1 MVDARTRQFLEWDR
15 SHIVHPLFPVDGQLP
30 GIVFEK
36 ADGIMLVDTEGKEY
50 IDIASQ
56 LTCCNLGHRP
66 RAIIEAISNA
76 LSKTDYTEAYWGYS
90 NPYSSQCAHKL
101 AEITLGNLK
110 HFFFTSGGAEANEF
124 AIRFARL
131 YWHAKGR
138 PDKFKIISLYN
149 SYHGSAGL
157 SASAT
162 GISRIYSTGQGPQAA
177 GFVKVPPAYC
187 YRCPFSLSYPGCGV
201 LCAQYLG
208 YVIDNED
215 PNTVAAFI
223 GEPIQGGGGIIDPP
237 PEYWPMVRKICSDH
251 GVLLIADEVQSGFCR
266 TGRMWALEH
275 WDIVPDMMSM
285 SKGIAGSVVPFG
297 AVAIGHELF
306 EAMKGQTVPG
316 GYTFGGHPIS
326 CAASVAAVDIY
337 VRDKVAE
344 NAARVGK
351 HIKERLDAE
360 FSPLPIV
367 GNIRGKGLFLAAE
380 LVSDRTTKT
389 PISPDVRKELTLRL
403 LEAGIVTRG
412 GGYMNSLLY
421 ITPPCTITTEEADR
435 ALDIIKPI
443 AIALKTQ

>member
-1 MVDARTRQFLEWDR
+1 LG
-15 SHIVHPLFPVDGQLP
+15 GQLP

-56 LTCCNLGHRP
+56 LTCCNLGHRQG
-66 RAIIEAISNA
+66 AIIEAISNA
-76 LSKTDYTEAYWGYS
+76 LSKTDYTEAYFGYS
-90 NPYSSQCAHKL
+90 NPYSSQCAQKL

-157 SASAT
+157 SGSAT
-162 GISRIYSTGQGPQAA
+162 GISRVYSSGQGPQAV
-177 GFVKVPPAYC
+177 GFVKMPPAYC
-187 YRCPFSLSYPGCGV
+187 YRCPFGLSYPRCGV
-201 LCAQYLG
+201 QCAQYLS

-215 PNTVAAFI
+215 PDTVAAFI
-223 GEPIQGGGGIIDPP
+223 GEPIQGGGGVIDPP
-237 PEYWPMVRKICSDH
+237 PEYWPMVRKICSDC

-275 WDIVPDMMSM
+275 WDIVPDIMSM
-285 SKGIAGSVVPFG
+285 SKGIAGSVLPFG
-297 AVAIGHELF
+297 AVAIGHDLY

-316 GYTFGGHPIS
+316 GYTYSGHPIS
-326 CAASVAAVDIY
+326 CAASVAAIDIY
-337 VRDKVAE
+337 VKDKIAE

-360 FSPLPIV
+360 FSPLPKV
-367 GNIRGKGLFLAAE
+367 GNIRGKGLFLAVE
-380 LVSDRTTKT
+380 LVSDRKTKT

-403 LEAGIVTRG
+403 HEAGIVPRG
-412 GGYMNSLLY
+412 GGYMNSVLY

-443 AIALKTQ
+443 VIALGTR